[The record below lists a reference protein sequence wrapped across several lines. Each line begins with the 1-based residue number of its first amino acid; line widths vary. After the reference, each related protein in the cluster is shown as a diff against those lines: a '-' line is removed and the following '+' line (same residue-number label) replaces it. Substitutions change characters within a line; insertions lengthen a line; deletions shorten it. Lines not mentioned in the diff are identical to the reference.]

1 MIKNI
6 NYINTTKLLIL
17 SWLILLLIGCASTKN
32 QPDLIDVSNNPKM
45 PVIIAGVD
53 SMIEVQAKQKAT
65 RLFVELNKQKRADS
79 LLTYGQDFL
88 KITEEL
94 YEDISDKEEELEKAQ
109 KKAED
114 EKSTV
119 DKSKPA
125 SLAEQRK
132 QKLQLEQMTEDS
144 LTTTLVK
151 SLLEYFLDHC
161 SVAFNEAN
169 EIDPFN
175 LRSYQLL
182 ARGNWDKGLIFE
194 DTTSYN
200 KAVVALQQFLN
211 HDKGYPFIYRELGR
225 NHYQLEKWDLAY
237 QNLKNAKDILMITAF
252 FDNEKVDSTILKK
265 YPFLGHV
272 EPATYYDY
280 VYDRARAEMK
290 VYKADSA
297 RLSLREAYAL
307 ADTQEDSTRIQRM
320 ALWINWDDGN
330 IWASEM
336 RDQINDSLRN
346 KNYEWARDAYL
357 KLIPKLRTKEARYN
371 TIWRLARIEYHNLKE
386 MEKAAN
392 RLYQVVLDL
401 DTSITQPPKFSLD
414 DEQEKQYRIEADSL
428 YKLYS
433 KDCGQMFYDIGVD
446 YQRKGLF
453 DQARSFFVKD
463 TTIEWKGKAKT
474 FLHLAQLS
482 RTLNISS
489 KDRKNLTFDQVKRIA
504 HQNNM
509 LAIKLLNRMLESK
522 EDLERREIE
531 FAYGQLIDLYK
542 EVNPKKVPVIFREYQ
557 EFVETQKGKGGSD

>member
-6 NYINTTKLLIL
+6 NSINIIKLLIL

-32 QPDLIDVSNNPKM
+32 QPNLNEISDDPKM

-53 SMIEVQAKQKAT
+53 SLIEVQANRKAQ
-65 RLFVELNKQKRADS
+65 RLFVELKTQQRADS

-94 YEDISDKEEELEKAQ
+94 FEDISDKEEKLEQAQ
-109 KKAED
+109 KKAEED
-114 EKSTV
+114 KNKV
-119 DKSKPA
+119 DKSKPV

-132 QKLQLEQMTEDS
+132 QKLQLEQLTEDS

-161 SVAFNEAN
+161 TSAFNEAN
-169 EIDPFN
+169 KIDPFN

-200 KAVVALQQFLN
+200 EAVTALHKFLN

-225 NHYQLEKWDLAY
+225 NYYQLEQWELAY
-237 QNLKNAKDILMITAF
+237 QNLKKAKDILMITSYF
-252 FDNEKVDSTILKK
+252 EKPEVDSTLLKK

-272 EPATYYDY
+272 EPETYYDY

-290 VYKADSA
+290 VYKPDSA
-297 RLSLREAYAL
+297 RLSLKEAYAL
-307 ADTQEDSTRIQRM
+307 ADTKEDSMRIQRM

-330 IWASEM
+330 IRASEM
-336 RDQINDSLRN
+336 RDEINDSLRN
-346 KNYEWARDAYL
+346 KKYEWARDAYL
-357 KLIPKLRTKEARYN
+357 KLIPTLRTKEARYN

-386 MEKAAN
+386 MEKAAD
-392 RLYQVVLDL
+392 RLYQVVMDL
-401 DTSITQPPKFSLD
+401 DTSKTQAPKISLD
-414 DEQEKQYRIEADSL
+414 DEQENQYRVEADSL

-453 DQARSFFVKD
+453 DKARSFFIKD

-482 RTLNISS
+482 RTINIAPEE
-489 KDRKNLTFDQVKRIA
+489 RKNLTFDQVKRIA
-504 HQNNM
+504 HQNN
-509 LAIKLLNRMLESK
+509 LVAIRLLKRMLESK

-542 EVNPKKVPVIFREYQ
+542 EVNPKKVPVIFKEYQ
-557 EFVETQKGKGGSD
+557 DYVASRKGKGGSE